1 MKAIKKKWSI
11 FLIVMTSLVLTLAA
25 CGGSNQSSSK
35 AGGSIGKASDG
46 DVIEL
51 VVNSWFASDADV
63 PNNVWKPWAEYVE
76 EKTDGR
82 VKVTIHYNGALASSK
97 EILEG
102 VQSGLFDVGM
112 ALALYYEDS
121 QLFPLSIGELPFTAS
136 GDPDK
141 AAEIMQEFSAEYA
154 DEIWD
159 GVVKVGVGSP
169 PPNYIYSTEPIESI
183 DYMKGKSARVSTEL
197 EALLVK
203 SMGGTPTQVTFEEL
217 YNSLDKGMINSFFST
232 HDVYSNLQLVEV
244 SPHFMGDPMKFV
256 VGTAIMN
263 ENFFN
268 SLPEDLQT
276 LFVEDLNPKW
286 EELFEENARK
296 IMENDPEIE
305 KMAEDAGGSVTKFSD
320 EELLE
325 FQRYAK
331 PVWEQ
336 WAKNA
341 NKRGYSGDEMLER
354 YIEISKKH
362 GVELEFLD
370 K

>member
-1 MKAIKKKWSI
+1 MRSVRKKRSI
-11 FLIVMTSLVLTLAA
+11 LFIVMTSLVLFLAA
-25 CGGSNQSSSK
+25 CGGSNQSSSE
-35 AGGSIGKASDG
+35 AGEKDG

-51 VVNSWFASDADV
+51 VVNSWFSSDADV
-63 PNNVWKPWAEYVE
+63 PNNVWKPWAKYVE

-82 VKVTIHYNGALASSK
+82 VKVKIHYNGALASSN

-102 VQSGLFDVGM
+102 VQSGLFDMGL

-141 AAEIMQEFSAEYA
+141 AAQIMQEFSAEYE

-169 PPNYIYSTEPIESI
+169 PPNYIYSTEPIDSI
-183 DYMKGKSARVSTEL
+183 DYLKGKSARVSTEM

-244 SPHFMGDPMKFV
+244 SPHYLGDPMKFV

-286 EELFEENARK
+286 EELFEGNARK
-296 IMENDPEIE
+296 IMENDPGIE
-305 KMAEDAGGSVTKFSD
+305 KMAKDTGGSMTKFSD
-320 EELLE
+320 KELLE

-336 WAKNA
+336 WAENA
-341 NKRGYSGDEMLER
+341 NKRGYPGGEMLER

-362 GVELEFLD
+362 GVELEFL